1 MILKYQLTNK
11 MCIRD
16 RCVSSEKNGK
26 PALEFHHICLIAPDY
41 EEAVRFYVDYM
52 GFDLFRESFSSN
64 KNARKLELYSG
75 CRYIAELF
83 IKEDSV
89 CTGVQADAELS
100 LPGFNHLSFLAED
113 VEQMLGRMSEKGVP
127 VTEVKI
133 DRITGKK
140 YGFCWD
146 PTGTKIEF
154 YER

>member
-1 MILKYQLTNK
+1 MKEK
-11 MCIRD
+11 MTGGTDCSPE
-16 RCVSSEKNGK
+16 CVSSEKNGK

-75 CRYIAELF
+75 GRYIAELF
-83 IKEDSV
+83 IQEDSV

-113 VEQMLGRMSEKGVP
+113 VEQMLGRLSEKGVP

>member
-1 MILKYQLTNK
+1 MKEK
-11 MCIRD
+11 MTGGTDCSPE
-16 RCVSSEKNGK
+16 CVSSEKNGK

-75 CRYIAELF
+75 GRYIAELF